1 MEEVESSSN
10 INNLLSRLRALAVR
24 KLVGISTISTYN
36 SHADCTKMDDFLQI
50 SRMATWRSFWVVGRN
65 CETPVQG
72 DLAEESVLISELRL
86 WSTLKYKICKNAKK
100 SQMCKKNWIASSFLS
115 CDFDLALQCARCEIQ
130 FAICSL
136 CSMSTAHLWAETL
149 THLPDWDMLWQSD
162 TGCTCDFIIDPVAL
176 NELAKV
182 SAMRVCSCILS
193 SQLLNYLILLVAPL
207 QMVPGEHQHPTNLSK
222 DNLKTAPMT
231 IIARLPG

>member
-24 KLVGISTISTYN
+24 KLVGISIISTYN

-100 SQMCKKNWIASSFLS
+100 SQMCKKIGSQAHFSAATLILHYNVQ
-115 CDFDLALQCARCEIQ
+115 DARYNLQ
-130 FAICSL
+130 FAAC
-136 CSMSTAHLWAETL
+136 AHLWAETL

-182 SAMRVCSCILS
+182 SAMRVCSCILW

-222 DNLKTAPMT
+222 DNLKPAPMT
-231 IIARLPG
+231 IIACLPG